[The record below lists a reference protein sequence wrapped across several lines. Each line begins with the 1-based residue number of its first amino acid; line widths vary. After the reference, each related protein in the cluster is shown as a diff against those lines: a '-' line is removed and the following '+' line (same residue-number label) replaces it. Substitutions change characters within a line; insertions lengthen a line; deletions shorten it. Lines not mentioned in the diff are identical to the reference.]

1 MVSYLSVVSKLD
13 KNNGNQ
19 NKNINKNKN
28 KMGNNNNSNSNSK
41 SNNRNNNNNK
51 LDLSSSSS
59 SSSSSSTSNAKLLGS
74 NSDLVCSIC
83 KSNQIITDA
92 ESGELICS
100 NCGQVISNK
109 VEQEGPEWRNFD
121 ASSYSSSSSSQS
133 NNSRSRVGMSTSL
146 ARHDMGLS
154 TIIGRT
160 DRDASGQK
168 IDAAM
173 RSTMDRLRTWDY
185 RTQIHSATDRNLR
198 NAFFKL
204 DILKDRLGLSNPIVE
219 KSAYIY
225 RKAQERGLVRG
236 RTISGVLA
244 AAIYIACRE
253 MGISRTLKDIAVYS
267 DVKFKEVAK
276 SYRLLCIEL
285 DLKVP
290 TIDPMKYIAK
300 VANKANLSE
309 KTKRQAAEIMYNVT
323 KREISTGKNPMG
335 LAASV
340 LYMSS
345 IKTGENITQGDLSDA
360 AGVTEVTLRN
370 RYKDLMNR
378 LELN

>member
-1 MVSYLSVVSKLD
+1 MVSYLNIVSKLD
-13 KNNGNQ
+13 KDNNHD
-19 NKNINKNKN
+19 NKLKLS
-28 KMGNNNNSNSNSK
+28 SNSQ
-41 SNNRNNNNNK
+41 
-51 LDLSSSSS
+51 L
-59 SSSSSSTSNAKLLGS
+59 AP
-74 NSDLVCSIC
+74 VCSMC
-83 KSNQIITDA
+83 KSNQIITDSD
-92 ESGELICS
+92 SGELICS
-100 NCGQVISNK
+100 KCGQVISDK

-121 ASSYSSSSSSQS
+121 LLASSMGQS
-133 NNSRSRVGMSTSL
+133 NGSNSRSRVGMSTSL

-173 RSTMDRLRTWDY
+173 RTTMDRLRFWDY
-185 RTQIHSATDRNLR
+185 RTQIRSATDRNLR

-204 DILKDRLGLSNPIVE
+204 DILKDRLGLSDSVVE
-219 KSAYIY
+219 KAAYIY
-225 RKAQERGLVRG
+225 RKTQERGLVRG

-253 MGISRTLKDIAVYS
+253 MGISRTLKDIAAYS
-267 DVKFKEVAK
+267 DVKLKEVAK
-276 SYRLLCIEL
+276 SYILLCIEL

-290 TIDPMKYIAK
+290 IVDPMKYIAK

-309 KTKRQAAEIMYNVT
+309 KTKRQAAEIMNTIT
-323 KREISTGKNPMG
+323 KREISAGKNPMG
-335 LAASV
+335 IAASV

-345 IKTGENITQGDLSDA
+345 LKTGENITQGHLSDA

>member
-1 MVSYLSVVSKLD
+1 MVSYLNIVSKLD
-13 KNNGNQ
+13 KDNNHD
-19 NKNINKNKN
+19 NKLKLS
-28 KMGNNNNSNSNSK
+28 SNSQ
-41 SNNRNNNNNK
+41 
-51 LDLSSSSS
+51 L
-59 SSSSSSTSNAKLLGS
+59 AP
-74 NSDLVCSIC
+74 VCSIC
-83 KSNQIITDA
+83 KSNQIITDSD
-92 ESGELICS
+92 SGELICS
-100 NCGQVISNK
+100 KCGQVISDK

-121 ASSYSSSSSSQS
+121 LLASSMGQS
-133 NNSRSRVGMSTSL
+133 NGSNSRSRVGMSTSL

-173 RSTMDRLRTWDY
+173 RTTMDRLRFWDY
-185 RTQIHSATDRNLR
+185 RTQIRSATDRNLR

-204 DILKDRLGLSNPIVE
+204 DILKDRLGLSDSVVE
-219 KSAYIY
+219 KAAYIY
-225 RKAQERGLVRG
+225 RKTQERGLVRG

-253 MGISRTLKDIAVYS
+253 MGISRTLKDIAAYS
-267 DVKFKEVAK
+267 DVKLKEVAK

-290 TIDPMKYIAK
+290 IVDPIKYIAK

-309 KTKRQAAEIMYNVT
+309 KTKRQAAEIMNNIT
-323 KREISTGKNPMG
+323 KREISAGKNPMG

-345 IKTGENITQGDLSDA
+345 LKTGENITQGHLSDA

>member
-1 MVSYLSVVSKLD
+1 MVSYLNIVSKLD
-13 KNNGNQ
+13 KNDDYKG
-19 NKNINKNKN
+19 KRKISF
-28 KMGNNNNSNSNSK
+28 NSQ
-41 SNNRNNNNNK
+41 
-51 LDLSSSSS
+51 LSD
-59 SSSSSSTSNAKLLGS
+59 
-74 NSDLVCSIC
+74 SDNTMLCSIC
-83 KSNQIITDA
+83 KSNQIITDT

-100 NCGQVISNK
+100 KCGQVISDK
-109 VEQEGPEWRNFD
+109 VQQAGPEWRNFTL
-121 ASSYSSSSSSQS
+121 SSNES
-133 NNSRSRVGMSTSL
+133 NDSRSRVGMSTSL

-173 RSTMDRLRTWDY
+173 RTTMDRLRFWDY
-185 RTQIHSATDRNLR
+185 RTQIRSATDRNLR

-204 DILKDRLGLSNPIVE
+204 DILKDRLGLSDSVVE
-219 KSAYIY
+219 KAAYIY
-225 RKAQERGLVRG
+225 RKTQERGLVRG

-253 MGISRTLKDIAVYS
+253 MGISRTLKDIAAYS
-267 DVKFKEVAK
+267 DVKLKEVAK

-290 TIDPMKYIAK
+290 IVDPMKYIAK

-309 KTKRQAAEIMYNVT
+309 KTKRQAAEIMNNIT
-323 KREISTGKNPMG
+323 KREISAGKNPMG

-345 IKTGENITQGDLSDA
+345 LKTGENITQGHLSDA

>member
-1 MVSYLSVVSKLD
+1 MVSYLNIVSKLD
-13 KNNGNQ
+13 NN
-19 NKNINKNKN
+19 NKS
-28 KMGNNNNSNSNSK
+28 GNNNNNNHNNKRKQSSNSQ
-41 SNNRNNNNNK
+41 
-51 LDLSSSSS
+51 L
-59 SSSSSSTSNAKLLGS
+59 API
-74 NSDLVCSIC
+74 CSIC
-83 KSNQIITDA
+83 KSNQIQ
-92 ESGELICS
+92 SGELICS
-100 NCGQVISNK
+100 KCGQVISDK

-121 ASSYSSSSSSQS
+121 ILSSSMGQS
-133 NNSRSRVGMSTSL
+133 NGSNSRSRVGMSTSL

-154 TIIGRT
+154 TIIGRI

-173 RSTMDRLRTWDY
+173 RSTMDRLRVWDY

-198 NAFFKL
+198 NAFVKL
-204 DILKDRLGLSNPIVE
+204 DILKDKLGLIDSVVE
-219 KSAYIY
+219 KAAYIY

-253 MGISRTLKDIAVYS
+253 MGISRTLKDIASYNN
-267 DVKFKEVAK
+267 VKLKEVAK

-285 DLKVP
+285 DIKVP
-290 TIDPMKYIAK
+290 IVDPMRCIAK

-309 KTKRQAAEIMYNVT
+309 KTKRQAVEMMNNVT
-323 KREISTGKNPMG
+323 QREISVGKNPMG

-345 IKTGENITQGDLSDA
+345 LKTGENITQSNLSDA

>member
-1 MVSYLSVVSKLD
+1 MVSYLNIVSKLD
-13 KNNGNQ
+13 K
-19 NKNINKNKN
+19 K
-28 KMGNNNNSNSNSK
+28 NSNNHT
-41 SNNRNNNNNK
+41 NK
-51 LDLSSSSS
+51 RKLS
-59 SSSSSSTSNAKLLGS
+59 TNLQLTP
-74 NSDLVCSIC
+74 VCSIC
-83 KSNQIITDA
+83 KSNQIITDS

-100 NCGQVISNK
+100 KCGQVISDK
-109 VEQEGPEWRNFD
+109 FEQEGAEWRNFD
-121 ASSYSSSSSSQS
+121 LLSSSMSQS
-133 NNSRSRVGMSTSL
+133 NDVSTSRSRVGMSTSL

-154 TIIGRT
+154 TIIGKT

-173 RSTMDRLRTWDY
+173 RSTMDRLRVWDY
-185 RTQIHSATDRNLR
+185 RTQIRSATDRNLR
-198 NAFFKL
+198 NAFIKL
-204 DILKDRLGLSNPIVE
+204 DILKDKLGLSDTVIE
-219 KSAYIY
+219 KAAYIY

-253 MGISRTLKDIAVYS
+253 MGISRTLKDIAAYS

-290 TIDPMKYIAK
+290 IIDPMKYIAK

-309 KTKRQAAEIMYNVT
+309 KTKRQAAEIMNNIT
-323 KREISTGKNPMG
+323 QREISTGKNPIG

-340 LYMSS
+340 LYVSCT
-345 IKTGENITQGDLSDA
+345 KTGETNTFVI
-360 AGVTEVTLRN
+360 
-370 RYKDLMNR
+370 
-378 LELN
+378 

>member
-13 KNNGNQ
+13 KNKRNQ
-19 NKNINKNKN
+19 NKIGNRDNNK
-28 KMGNNNNSNSNSK
+28 NNNN
-41 SNNRNNNNNK
+41 NNNNNK
-51 LDLSSSSS
+51 YSNKQELSSSNS
-59 SSSSSSTSNAKLLGS
+59 KLPGS
-74 NSDLVCSIC
+74 YSDLICSIC
-83 KSNQIITDA
+83 KSNRIITDA

-121 ASSYSSSSSSQS
+121 LLSSSASSASSQS

-204 DILKDRLGLSNPIVE
+204 DILKDRLGLSNSIVE

-236 RTISGVLA
+236 RTIPGVLA
-244 AAIYIACRE
+244 AAIYISCRE
-253 MGISRTLKDIAVYS
+253 MGISRTLKDIAAYS

-290 TIDPMKYIAK
+290 IIDPMKYIAK

-309 KTKRQAAEIMYNVT
+309 KTKRQAAEIMNNVT

-345 IKTGENITQGDLSDA
+345 MKTGENITQGDLSDA

>member
-1 MVSYLSVVSKLD
+1 MVSYLNIVSKLD
-13 KNNGNQ
+13 KDNNHD
-19 NKNINKNKN
+19 NKLKLS
-28 KMGNNNNSNSNSK
+28 SNSQ
-41 SNNRNNNNNK
+41 
-51 LDLSSSSS
+51 L
-59 SSSSSSTSNAKLLGS
+59 AP
-74 NSDLVCSIC
+74 VCSIC
-83 KSNQIITDA
+83 KSNQIITDSD
-92 ESGELICS
+92 SGELICS
-100 NCGQVISNK
+100 KCGQVISDK

-121 ASSYSSSSSSQS
+121 LLASSMGQS
-133 NNSRSRVGMSTSL
+133 NGSNSRSRVGMSTSL

-160 DRDASGQK
+160 NRDASGQK

-173 RSTMDRLRTWDY
+173 RTTMDRLRFWDY
-185 RTQIHSATDRNLR
+185 RTQIRSATDRNLR

-204 DILKDRLGLSNPIVE
+204 DILKDRLGLSDSVVE
-219 KSAYIY
+219 KAAYIY
-225 RKAQERGLVRG
+225 RKTQERGLVRG

-253 MGISRTLKDIAVYS
+253 MGISRTLKDIAAYS
-267 DVKFKEVAK
+267 DVKLKEVAK

-290 TIDPMKYIAK
+290 IVDPMKYIAK

-309 KTKRQAAEIMYNVT
+309 KTKRQAAEIMNNIT
-323 KREISTGKNPMG
+323 KREISAGKNPMG

-345 IKTGENITQGDLSDA
+345 LKTGENITQGHLSDA

>member
-1 MVSYLSVVSKLD
+1 MVSYLNIVSKLD
-13 KNNGNQ
+13 KDNNHD
-19 NKNINKNKN
+19 NKLKLS
-28 KMGNNNNSNSNSK
+28 SNSQ
-41 SNNRNNNNNK
+41 
-51 LDLSSSSS
+51 L
-59 SSSSSSTSNAKLLGS
+59 AP
-74 NSDLVCSIC
+74 VCSIC
-83 KSNQIITDA
+83 KSNQIITDSD
-92 ESGELICS
+92 SGELICS
-100 NCGQVISNK
+100 KCGQVISDK

-121 ASSYSSSSSSQS
+121 LLASSMGQS
-133 NNSRSRVGMSTSL
+133 NGSNSRSRVGMSTSL

-173 RSTMDRLRTWDY
+173 RTTMDRLRFWDY
-185 RTQIHSATDRNLR
+185 RTQIRSATDRNLR

-204 DILKDRLGLSNPIVE
+204 DILNDRLGLSDSVVE
-219 KSAYIY
+219 KAAYIY
-225 RKAQERGLVRG
+225 RKTQERGLVRG

-253 MGISRTLKDIAVYS
+253 MGISRTLKDIAAYS
-267 DVKFKEVAK
+267 DVKLKEVAK

-290 TIDPMKYIAK
+290 IVDPMKYIAK

-309 KTKRQAAEIMYNVT
+309 KTKRQAAEIMNNIT
-323 KREISTGKNPMG
+323 KREISAGKNPMG

-345 IKTGENITQGDLSDA
+345 LKTGENITQGHLSDA

>member
-1 MVSYLSVVSKLD
+1 MVSYLNIVSDLD
-13 KNNGNQ
+13 KNNNNHN
-19 NKNINKNKN
+19 NKRKLS
-28 KMGNNNNSNSNSK
+28 SNSQ
-41 SNNRNNNNNK
+41 
-51 LDLSSSSS
+51 L
-59 SSSSSSTSNAKLLGS
+59 AP
-74 NSDLVCSIC
+74 VCSIC
-83 KSNQIITDA
+83 KSNQIITDS

-100 NCGQVISNK
+100 KCGQVISDK

-121 ASSYSSSSSSQS
+121 ILSPGQS
-133 NNSRSRVGMSTSL
+133 NASRSRVGMSTSL

-160 DRDASGQK
+160 DIDASGQK

-173 RSTMDRLRTWDY
+173 RSTMERLRTWDY
-185 RTQIHSATDRNLR
+185 RTQIRSATDRNLR

-204 DILKDRLGLSNPIVE
+204 DILKDKLGLSDSVIE
-219 KSAYIY
+219 KAAYIY

-236 RTISGVLA
+236 RTISGILA

-253 MGISRTLKDIAVYS
+253 MGISRTLKDIAVHS
-267 DVKFKEVAK
+267 NVKFKEVAK

-290 TIDPMKYIAK
+290 MVDPMKYIAK

-309 KTKRQAAEIMYNVT
+309 RTKREAAGIMNNIT

-345 IKTGENITQGDLSDA
+345 LKTGENITQGHLSDA
-360 AGVTEVTLRN
+360 AGITEVTLRN
-370 RYKDLMNR
+370 RYKDLMDR

>member
-1 MVSYLSVVSKLD
+1 MVSYLNIVSKLD
-13 KNNGNQ
+13 KDNNHD
-19 NKNINKNKN
+19 NKLKLS
-28 KMGNNNNSNSNSK
+28 SNSQ
-41 SNNRNNNNNK
+41 
-51 LDLSSSSS
+51 L
-59 SSSSSSTSNAKLLGS
+59 AP
-74 NSDLVCSIC
+74 VCSMC
-83 KSNQIITDA
+83 KSNQIITDSD
-92 ESGELICS
+92 SGELICS
-100 NCGQVISNK
+100 KCGQVISDK

-121 ASSYSSSSSSQS
+121 LLASSMGQS
-133 NNSRSRVGMSTSL
+133 NGSNSRSRVGMSTSL

-173 RSTMDRLRTWDY
+173 RTTMDRLRFWDY
-185 RTQIHSATDRNLR
+185 RTQIRSATDRNLR
-198 NAFFKL
+198 NAFFKF
-204 DILKDRLGLSNPIVE
+204 DILKDRLGLSDSVVE
-219 KSAYIY
+219 KAAYIY
-225 RKAQERGLVRG
+225 RKTQERGLVRG

-253 MGISRTLKDIAVYS
+253 MGISRTLKDIAAYS
-267 DVKFKEVAK
+267 DVKLKEVAK

-290 TIDPMKYIAK
+290 IVDPMKYIAK

-309 KTKRQAAEIMYNVT
+309 KTKRQAAEIMNNIT
-323 KREISTGKNPMG
+323 KREISAGKNPMG

-345 IKTGENITQGDLSDA
+345 LKTGENITQGHLSDA